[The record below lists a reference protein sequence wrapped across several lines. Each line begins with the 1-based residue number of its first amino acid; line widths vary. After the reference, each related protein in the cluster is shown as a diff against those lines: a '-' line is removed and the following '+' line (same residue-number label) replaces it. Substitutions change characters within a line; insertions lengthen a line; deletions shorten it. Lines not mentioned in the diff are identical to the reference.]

1 MFNSLRVR
9 FTLTFVILTITPV
22 LLAIALVATRAFET
36 LQNEAISFQQQLA
49 REASVELRGFF
60 NERLNELSVLVD
72 VYGLDTLTAEN
83 QESVLLALL
92 AKQPAYYQ
100 LSLIAPDGQEALRLT
115 RGEIVTDASLTSRAD
130 DSAFQAV
137 TETGVA
143 TFGEVYFSNGARD
156 RLINL
161 GVPVIN
167 ILTGELRYILIADI
181 RFQTVTEQLLRD
193 ITARSSNEVYILD
206 SNGTVIAHRDPSLV
220 FNETTF
226 PLPETSGRQIGLGG
240 EDVLLGTD
248 HVELAGLD
256 LAVATER
263 DYQDAIAVA
272 SESQSIAALITL
284 ITLIVAV
291 IVVVWT
297 VSRVTAPIIKL
308 SNVARAIQA
317 GDYSPSIPMG
327 RKDEIGQFASAFN
340 AMAISIQKRESDLR
354 RQADDLRIATAK
366 AKEAAR
372 VKGEFL
378 ANVSHELRTPLNA
391 IIGFTDMLLAGMS
404 GPLNE
409 KQTHKLTRLKENGM
423 RLLTLI
429 NDLLDLTRI
438 ESGRLEMTEK
448 EFSPRS
454 LAERMTAQMESL
466 AVAGNLAFQMTV
478 APTVPE
484 KLWGDEKRVEQ
495 VIVNLL
501 SNAFK
506 FTKEGSVSLRMDANT
521 TEKLW
526 IIEVA
531 DTGIG
536 IPPHAVNVIFEEF
549 RQLDGS
555 YSRAY
560 KGTGLGLSITR
571 NLVRRMGGKIAVKSA
586 VGSGSTFTVT
596 LPLNVEKVEASD
608 VPAVAV

>member
-49 REASVELRGFF
+49 REASGELRGFF

-72 VYGLDTLTAEN
+72 VYGLDTLPTES
-83 QESVLLALL
+83 QEDVLLALL

-100 LSLIAPDGQEALRLT
+100 LSLIAPDGQEVLHLT
-115 RGEIVTDASLTSRAD
+115 RGEIVTATSLANRTD

-137 TETGVA
+137 TETGTS
-143 TFGEVYFSNGARD
+143 TFGEVYFSDGARD

-161 GVPVIN
+161 GVPVID
-167 ILTGELRYILIADI
+167 ILTGDLSYVLIAEI

-193 ITARSSNEVYILD
+193 ITARSNDEVYILD
-206 SNGTVIAHRDPSLV
+206 SDGTVIAHRDPSLV
-220 FNETTF
+220 FNETTVA
-226 PLPETSGRQIGLGG
+226 LPETSGRQIGLDG
-240 EDVLLGTD
+240 EDVILGTD
-248 HVELAGLD
+248 QVRLAGLA
-256 LAVATER
+256 LIVATER
-263 DYQDAIAVA
+263 DYQDAIALA
-272 SESQSIAALITL
+272 TESQNIAALITL

-291 IVVVWT
+291 IIVVWT

-317 GDYSPSIPMG
+317 GDYSLSIPLG
-327 RKDEIGQFASAFN
+327 RKDEIGQLASAFS
-340 AMAISIQKRESDLR
+340 AMTLSIQKRESDLR
-354 RQADDLRIATAK
+354 QQANDLRIATAK

-448 EFSPRS
+448 EFSPRA

-466 AVAGNLAFQMTV
+466 AVASDLAFQMTV
-478 APTVPE
+478 TPTVPE

-521 TEKLW
+521 TEKVW

-571 NLVRRMGGKIAVKSA
+571 NLVRRMGGKIAVKST
-586 VGSGSTFTVT
+586 VGSGSTFTIT
-596 LPLNVEKVEASD
+596 LPLNVEQVEESD